1 MSKLSDFSAMDVTL
15 KGKGKDCL
23 VPSQNNVS
31 EFYCFI
37 DLAIKTQPFSTWCCT
52 TIIITQFK
60 HMVYI
65 TISIA

>member
-1 MSKLSDFSAMDVTL
+1 LALNEANMSKLSDFSAMDVTL

-37 DLAIKTQPFSTWCCT
+37 DLAIKTQPFST
-52 TIIITQFK
+52 
-60 HMVYI
+60 
-65 TISIA
+65 

>member
-1 MSKLSDFSAMDVTL
+1 MSKLSDFSDMDVTL

-37 DLAIKTQPFSTWCCT
+37 DLAIKTQPCCT